1 MTFLNAPDR
10 ARPNYRARRISLG
23 RVFGYVANLTHLGC
37 IFFMTNIL
45 FSSDTVV
52 VDLNVVSQ
60 KQLFQD
66 MAKRIIEAHDLSV
79 ASRDIVSA
87 AVERERLGSTGVGNG
102 VALPHARI
110 DGIDQVIAGFARLT
124 EPMDFDSVDGRPVD
138 LVAFL
143 LAPSEAAGAH
153 LRALARVSRQLRRE
167 ENRARLRTAPDALSV
182 FTILSDD
189 PLDQAAA

>member
-1 MTFLNAPDR
+1 MSDN
-10 ARPNYRARRISLG
+10 
-23 RVFGYVANLTHLGC
+23 
-37 IFFMTNIL
+37 L

-52 VDLNVVSQ
+52 VDLSVVSQ

-66 MAKRIIEAHDLSV
+66 MATRLIEAHDLKIM
-79 ASRDIVSA
+79 SRDIVA
-87 AVERERLGSTGVGNG
+87 AAIERERLGSTGVGNG

-110 DGIDQVIAGFARLT
+110 EGLDRVIAGFARLS

-143 LAPSEAAGAH
+143 LAPSDAAGAH

-167 ENRARLRTAPDALSV
+167 ENRAKLRSAPDALSV

-189 PLDQAAA
+189 PQNQAAA

>member
-1 MTFLNAPDR
+1 MTD
-10 ARPNYRARRISLG
+10 
-23 RVFGYVANLTHLGC
+23 V
-37 IFFMTNIL
+37 L
-45 FSSDTVV
+45 FSAETVV
-52 VDLNVVSQ
+52 VDLGVVSQ

-66 MAKRIIEAHDLSV
+66 MAARLISAHDLDI
-79 ASRDIVSA
+79 AGRDIVAA

-110 DGIDQVIAGFARLT
+110 EGIDRVMAGFARLT

-143 LAPSEAAGAH
+143 LAPADAAGAH

-167 ENRARLRTAPDALSV
+167 ENRLRLRSAPDALSL

-189 PLDQAAA
+189 PQNREAA